1 MMFAWIF
8 RLGRLM
14 GFWLCLSMVLV
25 MVLGGSTIFRHQLRS
40 GEARLEALEAKEEE
54 LRAGMDRLAMEWSRL
69 NQPAQLADLARRHL
83 DLRPIPI
90 SPPAEF
96 VEVLAPA
103 PVPGDAGR

>member
-1 MMFAWIF
+1 MFAWIF

-14 GFWLCLSMVLV
+14 GFWLCLLMVLMV
-25 MVLGGSTIFRHQLRS
+25 VLGGSTIFRHQLRS

-96 VEVLAPA
+96 VDVQAPA
-103 PVPGDAGR
+103 LLPGGAGR

>member
-1 MMFAWIF
+1 MVASLA

-14 GFWLCLSMVLV
+14 GFWLCLSTMLV
-25 MVLGGSTIFRHQLRS
+25 MVLGGGTIWLRHQLRS
-40 GEARLEALEAKEEE
+40 GEDRLEALQAREDE

-83 DLRPIPI
+83 DLRPVPV
-90 SPPAEF
+90 SRPAEF

-103 PVPGDAGR
+103 PLPGAGGR

>member
-1 MMFAWIF
+1 MFAWMF

-25 MVLGGSTIFRHQLRS
+25 MVLGGSTIWLRHQLRS
-40 GEARLEALEAKEEE
+40 GEARLEVLQAKEEE

-83 DLRPIPI
+83 DLRPVPI

-103 PVPGDAGR
+103 LLPGGAGR

>member
-1 MMFAWIF
+1 MFAWLF
-8 RLGRLM
+8 RLGRLL

-83 DLRPIPI
+83 DLRPLPI

-103 PVPGDAGR
+103 PLSGGAGR

>member
-1 MMFAWIF
+1 MFAWIF

-40 GEARLEALEAKEEE
+40 GEARLEALETKEEE

-103 PVPGDAGR
+103 PLPGGAGR

>member
-1 MMFAWIF
+1 MFAWIF

-25 MVLGGSTIFRHQLRS
+25 TVLGGSTIFRHQLRS
-40 GEARLEALEAKEEE
+40 GEARLEALAAKEEE
-54 LRAGMDRLAMEWSRL
+54 LRAGMARLAMEWSRL

-83 DLRPIPI
+83 DLRPISI

-103 PVPGDAGR
+103 RLSGGAGQ